1 MNPVPQI
8 SVVMPM
14 YDNPDEVRVTLPA
27 ILRQSLPEGITHEV
41 IAVDDGSG
49 PEIAALLANFAQPS
63 LKVVRLQRNMNRSA
77 ARNAGIAVARGEWI
91 VLLDSDMIVRPDFL
105 AAHAEVLEKGA
116 QISLGFFVDTDSLA
130 PANTRRLPAPG
141 PGPGYFTSA
150 NVGLERRL
158 LDAVSEEGDGP
169 FDARTFERYGW
180 EDLDLELRL
189 SRLNPVR
196 RRARKA
202 VGFHICPPFSLEVLE
217 TMTRKEIDRAAMAR
231 RFLAKHPRLA
241 VRMVTQKTPFHR
253 AAWELLTVFGLLN
266 ARSLRP
272 LLGWLVRHDRQRL
285 ASVLARNLILNPTYV
300 RHL

>member
-1 MNPVPQI
+1 
-8 SVVMPM
+8 
-14 YDNPDEVRVTLPA
+14 
-27 ILRQSLPEGITHEV
+27 
-41 IAVDDGSG
+41 
-49 PEIAALLANFAQPS
+49 LLATLAQPS
-63 LKVVRLQRNMNRSA
+63 LKPVRLQRNTNRGA
-77 ARNAGIAVARGEWI
+77 ARNAGIAVSRGAWI

-105 AAHAEVLEKGA
+105 AAHARVLEKGA
-116 QISLGFFVDTDSLA
+116 QISLGFYVDTDSLA
-130 PANTRRLPAPG
+130 PAGNRPLPAPW

-150 NVGLERRL
+150 NVALERRL
-158 LDAVSEEGDGP
+158 LDAVSEEGEGP

-189 SRLNPVR
+189 NRLNPVR
-196 RRARKA
+196 GRDRRA
-202 VGFHICPPFSLEVLE
+202 VSFHICPPFSLDVLDA
-217 TMTRKEIDRAAMAR
+217 MTRKEIDRAAMAR

-241 VRMVTQKTPFHR
+241 VRMLTQKTPFHR

-272 LLGWLVRHDRQRL
+272 LLGWLVRHDRHRL